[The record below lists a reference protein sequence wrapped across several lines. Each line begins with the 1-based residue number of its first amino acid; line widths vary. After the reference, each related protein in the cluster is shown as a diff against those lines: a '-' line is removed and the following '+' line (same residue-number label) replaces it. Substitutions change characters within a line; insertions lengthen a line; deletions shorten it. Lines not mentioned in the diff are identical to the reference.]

1 MSNYLLSKYNLD
13 SRFELVSINGYL
25 KQIFGITLAKIDKV
39 QNNGENNFCN
49 TELIA
54 KIMEN
59 SLLKVQYSLVQL
71 FLAKKQDKGF
81 ERKVIKQLAQI
92 LFKKSV
98 NEP

>member
-1 MSNYLLSKYNLD
+1 
-13 SRFELVSINGYL
+13 
-25 KQIFGITLAKIDKV
+25 
-39 QNNGENNFCN
+39 
-49 TELIA
+49 
-54 KIMEN
+54 MEN